1 MRAAENDVSRTADIV
16 SMETAIAKRD
26 RVRAIPEDAEG
37 VGPALK
43 AAREADGISLADA
56 AKALRIREGHLE
68 AIEAGAYADLPG
80 RAFAI
85 GFVKAYAQHLG
96 FEPQAAAARLRDDA
110 GWSELEAKSAPKPAA
125 PAPVAERRDAR
136 AMWPIVLVLGFV
148 LWCGWQITRP
158 ANDPGEIQL
167 TGFPPPAERPAQP
180 EPEADDGLRPQVIDT
195 IDDPVAATIAAADTE
210 TASSAVEETP
220 EETPEETALSS
231 DASTETLPAP
241 EPTRPQV
248 RTPPAARETETRAP
262 QNLLPGAEERAAE
275 QGAAD
280 NATAEASDAA
290 QSVAATAEPAEDE
303 IETPAPTPQTA
314 PQERVVVTPPPL
326 PSGRM
331 LGSPGASRVVVRA
344 IIPGFLRIEDSAGR
358 IVFAERVEA
367 GDRYHVPTGQD
378 LRLTALN
385 GGGFDIIVDGSYAG
399 AVGTPGEVV
408 RGRRLDP
415 DTLGN

>member
-26 RVRAIPEDAEG
+26 RVRAIPDDAEG

-43 AAREADGISLADA
+43 AAREADGVSLADA

-125 PAPVAERRDAR
+125 PTPVAERRDAR

-158 ANDPGEIQL
+158 ANDPGDIQL

-195 IDDPVAATIAAADTE
+195 SHDPVAATIAAADPE
-210 TASSAVEETP
+210 TASSALENLPEGSAANASASEETP
-220 EETPEETALSS
+220 S
-231 DASTETLPAP
+231 AP
-241 EPTRPQV
+241 EPTRSQV
-248 RTPPAARETETRAP
+248 RTPPATRDATTRAP
-262 QNLLPGAEERAAE
+262 QNLLPSAGERAAE
-275 QGAAD
+275 QD
-280 NATAEASDAA
+280 ATTDASEAA
-290 QSVAATAEPAEDE
+290 QPVEAVSEPAEDE
-303 IETPAPTPQTA
+303 LETPAAAPQTA

-331 LGSPGASRVVVRA
+331 LGSPGSARVVVRA

-399 AVGTPGEVV
+399 AVGSPGEVV

>member
-1 MRAAENDVSRTADIV
+1 MSRTADIV
-16 SMETAIAKRD
+16 SMETAIARRD

-43 AAREADGISLADA
+43 AAREEDGVSLADA

-80 RAFAI
+80 RAFAV
-85 GFVKAYAQHLG
+85 GFVKAYAKHLG
-96 FEPQAAAARLRDDA
+96 FEPQAAAARLRDEA
-110 GWSELEAKSAPKPAA
+110 GWTELEAKSAPKPAA
-125 PAPVAERRDAR
+125 AAPVAERRDAR
-136 AMWPIVLVLGFV
+136 AMWPIMLVLAFV

-158 ANDPGEIQL
+158 ANDPGEIRL
-167 TGFPPPAERPAQP
+167 TGFPPPAERPAQS

-195 IDDPVAATIAAADTE
+195 GDDPVAEAIAASDPEAAPAE
-210 TASSAVEETP
+210 AELISEEP
-220 EETPEETALSS
+220 
-231 DASTETLPAP
+231 ASTTPTVTRNPPAS
-241 EPTRPQV
+241 EPTATDPQV
-248 RTPPAARETETRAP
+248 RTPPAESESESAARPP
-262 QNLLPGAEERAAE
+262 QNLLPSAEESGPMQE
-275 QGAAD
+275 
-280 NATAEASDAA
+280 TA
-290 QSVAATAEPAEDE
+290 AATSDEMAASEEPAPEE
-303 IETPAPTPQTA
+303 AETPAPQTA
-314 PQERVVVTPPPL
+314 PQERVIVEAPPL
-326 PSGRM
+326 PTGRS

-399 AVGTPGEVV
+399 AVGSPGEVV